1 MINQKV
7 IAATLCVQKEAPKG
21 CNGKCQLRKMLRA
34 NSKKTPSGIPMGQE
48 ENYVVSLRYLPPA
61 PMYFLN
67 TISIKTSALISC
79 QTLEKPIK
87 QFYEIEVPPPIT
99 V

>member
-34 NSKKTPSGIPMGQE
+34 NSKKTPS
-48 ENYVVSLRYLPPA
+48 VFRWVRK
-61 PMYFLN
+61 
-67 TISIKTSALISC
+67 KTM
-79 QTLEKPIK
+79 
-87 QFYEIEVPPPIT
+87 
-99 V
+99 